1 MNFDKLKGYGYI
13 LLSVIFFYLMSVSV
27 KLITKNGNIPG
38 VEVSFF
44 RFLIGMIIVW
54 TNKIRYKQ
62 DIKPVNKKAVFARAF
77 LNTFAVILFFVT
89 IQLTTTT
96 KANIYNMTYP
106 IFVAIFAPIFLKN
119 ETFNI
124 KKMFA
129 VILAF
134 YGTYLISGIKL
145 NSFDIAD
152 IFGIL
157 MGVVAGLA
165 IVSLRAARLTDKP
178 STILFY
184 LMNTGTVVT
193 LVMFFYMFKM
203 PNINEFI
210 LLIIMGVL
218 SFLGQY
224 TITKG
229 YKYVSAVEGS
239 VLSATRIFV
248 ASIIGILFLNE
259 PNNFTIFFGGTLIF
273 LAILILN
280 INKVEEK

>member
-157 MGVVAGLA
+157 TGVVAGLA

-239 VLSATRIFV
+239 VLSATRIFI

>member
-239 VLSATRIFV
+239 VLSATRIFI

>member
-157 MGVVAGLA
+157 TGVVAGLA